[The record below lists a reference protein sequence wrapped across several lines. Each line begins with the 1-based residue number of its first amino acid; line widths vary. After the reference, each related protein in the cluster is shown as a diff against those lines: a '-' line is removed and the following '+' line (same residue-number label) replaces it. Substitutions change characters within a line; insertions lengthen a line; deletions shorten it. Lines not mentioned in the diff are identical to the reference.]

1 MTTQGVQQ
9 LYMYLGA
16 AWPQVVRPG
25 IDEAWKRAK
34 LQELYQTYRHY
45 EDEEVQAAFM
55 AWTEANDKWP
65 TTKNIITEI
74 KWARVKKAGRDP
86 EDGKLYQMPI
96 MLKNGTESVVMVDG
110 KINFTW
116 DEFVNVPR
124 NKEHLT
130 PDEWEKRFVK
140 WRRQVLSEK
149 KEAKA

>member
-1 MTTQGVQQ
+1 MTTEGVQQ

-16 AWPQVVRPG
+16 AWPQIVRPG

-45 EDEEVQAAFM
+45 ENEEVQAAFM
-55 AWTEANDKWP
+55 TWTEANDKFP

-86 EDGKLYQMPI
+86 EAGKLYQMPI
-96 MLKNGTESVVMVDG
+96 MLKNGTEGVVMVDG

-116 DEFVNVPR
+116 DEFVNISR

-130 PDEWEKRFVK
+130 PEEWERRFVK
-140 WRRQVLSEK
+140 WRRQVLSVK